1 MYLSKIINGKHLLIF
16 NLREKITRYFI
27 KIYLYVHTLQ
37 KWPCNEG
44 FDAHNDSRESFSA
57 FRDLQIPILLF
68 FSLSNTIL
76 FNLSFYFTWWYS
88 IHRKVARFFF
98 CMSYACDG
106 LLLLQNEFLL
116 NRRTAERAEER
127 TLTPGLHIWCC

>member
-68 FSLSNTIL
+68 FHYRIQ
-76 FNLSFYFTWWYS
+76 FYLIYRFTLPDGIVYIERWPD
-88 IHRKVARFFF
+88 FFF
-98 CMSYACDG
+98 FVWAMHVMGCCCY
-106 LLLLQNEFLL
+106 
-116 NRRTAERAEER
+116 RTSFFWIDEQQREQKRE
-127 TLTPGLHIWCC
+127 P